1 MKLSK
6 KLETTKVLNY
16 FFQLL
21 FTILRQNNK
30 KFIFTSSPD
39 FSDNAFAFF
48 IYLDQNYVFKPVW
61 LIDNIDEIEKY
72 KKIIK
77 NYAIKNEVL
86 FIKKKSLSG
95 FYHYLTAKFV
105 FSTHGLYR
113 KFGRI
118 KGHNTINLW
127 HGMPIKNIENLDRN
141 NNSIPDS
148 SNMYIVT
155 SKFYQEKFTKIFNV
169 ESSSIFVTGLPRN
182 DFLVNGKADIKKILG
197 INRNTNKVI
206 MWMPTFRK
214 TNNQLDNIFSVKNI
228 SSLNSYL
235 DLNNSFCIIKK
246 HPLDSTDL
254 SHLNS
259 FERIKIIDDTILEF
273 EKTYFY
279 EFFNSV
285 DILLTDFSSI
295 YIDFLLLNKP
305 IGFFVPD
312 IESYNYS
319 RGFLFKNIED
329 IMPGEILT
337 NMNDLIRFLELII
350 INNNDMYIE
359 KRKKLKDLFH
369 DVDNNF
375 SQNLTRKIF

>member
-6 KLETTKVLNY
+6 KLEMSKVLHY
-16 FFQLL
+16 FVQLL
-21 FTILRQNNK
+21 FIILRQNKK
-30 KFIFTSSPD
+30 KFIFISSPD

-48 IYLDQNYVFKPVW
+48 IYLDQNYVFKSVW
-61 LIDNIDEIEKY
+61 LVDNIDDIGKY
-72 KKIIK
+72 KKTIK
-77 NYAIKNEVL
+77 NYAIKNDIL
-86 FIKKKSLSG
+86 FIKKKSLPG

-182 DFLVNGKADIKKILG
+182 DFLINGKADIKKILG
-197 INRNTNKVI
+197 INKNTNKII
-206 MWMPTFRK
+206 MWMPTFRES
-214 TNNQLDNIFSVKNI
+214 NDELDKIFSIKNI
-228 SSLNSYL
+228 SSLNSFL
-235 DLNNSFCIIKK
+235 HANNSFCIIKQ

-254 SHLNS
+254 SHLDS
-259 FERIKIIDDTILEF
+259 FERIKIIDDTIF

-279 EFFNSV
+279 EFFNSI

-312 IESYNYS
+312 IESYNHS
-319 RGFLFKNIED
+319 RGFLFENIKD

-337 NMNDLIRFLELII
+337 SMNEVIRFLELIVV
-350 INNNDMYIE
+350 NNNDMYIQ
-359 KRKKLKDLFH
+359 KRKKVKDLFH

-375 SQNLTRKIF
+375 SQKLAKKIF